1 MPGDAFWNPVRA
13 KNFVIAM
20 DGTPTTWEENMAFLA
35 AKGNMSVERLRLL
48 DPISYAY
55 LVNPI
60 KWGGY
65 YNVGAK
71 VKSILGEDNFRNL
84 AWFYIHQDEVA
95 AARVRTRWHMSPTE
109 VYWRVHWHMVGVK
122 MGTVPHYTKE
132 GRQGYVN
139 AALDATKSEL
149 KSKRPATVAAS
160 NRLTR
165 LPRVVG

>member
-1 MPGDAFWNPVRA
+1 
-13 KNFVIAM
+13 M
-20 DGTPTTWEENMAFLA
+20 DGTPTNWEGNMAFLA
-35 AKGNMSVERLRLL
+35 SKGKMSVERLRLL

-84 AWFYIHQDEVA
+84 AWFYIYQDEVA
-95 AARVRTRWHMSPTE
+95 AARVRRGRHMSPTE
-109 VYWRVHWHMVGVK
+109 VYWRAHWHMVGVK
-122 MGTVPHYTKE
+122 RGTRPHYTKE
-132 GRQGYVN
+132 GRRSLVS
-139 AALDATKSEL
+139 ATLDATKSEL
-149 KSKRPATVAAS
+149 KSKRPATVRAS
-160 NRLTR
+160 NRLTK